1 MLILNEEKY
10 AENLYL
16 GKNNDIK
23 SIVAKIGY
31 VTRYMLYMLKCND
44 EDNYKDTVKWA
55 TKHHNNFSESNYS
68 NLISDAIKRAHKS
81 PFYKIDNI
89 KITQSELDK
98 ISSLNDLRA
107 EKVLFVLLCMAK
119 QQSISNGFTNGLV
132 KYSLPDLC
140 KMARISV
147 PTEER
152 EYILYNIIQAGLLGY
167 PKKNNTQCLIVNFID
182 NDGDAVLNLN
192 ENMCY
197 ELAYEYLNW
206 KNNGNGYSH
215 CEFCGRAIRQS
226 KSNPKR
232 FCKECVDMIGDVP
245 DGMKVVL
252 CVDCGNFVCVS
263 PFDSETCRCEEC
275 YKEYRRKYK
284 AEKEKERRERL
295 KNSVDS
301 ASKNVT
307 IQN

>member
-23 SIVAKIGY
+23 SLVAKIGY
-31 VTRYMLYMLKCND
+31 VTRYMLYVLKCND
-44 EDNYKDTVKWA
+44 DDNYKDTVKWA
-55 TKHHNNFSESNYS
+55 EKHHNNFNESNYS
-68 NLISDAIKRAHKS
+68 NLISDAIKRAHKN

-107 EKVLFVLLCMAK
+107 EKVLFVLLVMAK
-119 QQSISNGFTNGLV
+119 QQSVSNGFTNGLV

-167 PKKNNTQCLIVNFID
+167 PKKNNTQCLIVNFVD

-206 KNNGNGYSH
+206 KNNGNGHSR

-232 FCKECVDMIGDVP
+232 FCKECIEAVGDVP
-245 DGMKVVL
+245 GDIKVVQ
-252 CVDCGNFVCVS
+252 CVDCGKLVYVS
-263 PFDSETCRCEEC
+263 IFDSATCRCEVC
-275 YKEYRRKYK
+275 QAANRKKSYNKYNAKRRGKDNDLTTDP
-284 AEKEKERRERL
+284 L
-295 KNSVDS
+295 KM
-301 ASKNVT
+301 
-307 IQN
+307 